1 MSWQTVIERNLGPWF
16 KIQPWNMHT
25 SKVMSN
31 QVWVRSYSV
40 RGKALAD
47 YQGKKKSEVSG
58 ILAIKVA

>member
-1 MSWQTVIERNLGPWF
+1 
-16 KIQPWNMHT
+16 MHT
-25 SKVMSN
+25 SNVMSN
-31 QVWVRSYSV
+31 QVWARSYTV